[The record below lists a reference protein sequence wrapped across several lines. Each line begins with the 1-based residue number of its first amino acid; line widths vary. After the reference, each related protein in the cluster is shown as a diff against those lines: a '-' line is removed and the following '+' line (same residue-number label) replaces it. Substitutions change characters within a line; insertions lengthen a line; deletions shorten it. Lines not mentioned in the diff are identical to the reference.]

1 MSHSIRFLGVA
12 ILAWAGVRAVSL
24 GLIPGTEALAFDLPE
39 REAARAARPLPPI
52 QPTPLPPIEPIA
64 PPSPSPMPMALGSA
78 GYPPYGSYPPYAAY
92 GAYPVYVPVPA
103 AGGRSAPPQVI
114 YLTAPVAPP
123 PEINVY
129 GGVPPVAAAA
139 PDKLAMAEPVP
150 LPAQAKPEWRS
161 TPSIDNEGR
170 AGKLDRLSLSTW
182 AMLRDQPGAQG
193 LATGGTLGGS
203 QAGARLLWKFNP
215 HLAASLRTSAPINS
229 QRGGEVALGARYQP
243 FMHWPVAF
251 TVERRQS
258 IGRYGGRNA
267 FAAFAEGGLYGRP
280 MPWESTIDAYLQ
292 AGIVGAKQ
300 RDWFVD
306 GSAALTRPVWRNFSA
321 GFGVWGGAQPGLTRL
336 DIGPRASMR
345 VNNKVRVHLDYR
357 QKVLGNAAPG
367 SGGVVTLAGDF

>member
-1 MSHSIRFLGVA
+1 MSHSIRFLGAA
-12 ILAWAGVRAVSL
+12 ILAWAGVRAISL
-24 GLIPGTEALAFDLPE
+24 GLVPGTEWLAFDLPVKD
-39 REAARAARPLPPI
+39 APKPTRALPPI
-52 QPTPLPPIEPIA
+52 QPTALPPIEPIA
-64 PPSPSPMPMALGSA
+64 PPPPAMAMAPGA
-78 GYPPYGSYPPYAAY
+78 TGYPLYGAYPPYAGYAP
-92 GAYPVYVPVPA
+92 YPVYIPVYA
-103 AGGRSAPPQVI
+103 AAARSSPPQVVYI
-114 YLTAPVAPP
+114 TAPVAPP

-129 GGVPPVAAAA
+129 GGAALGPNDPPE
-139 PDKLAMAEPVP
+139 KLAMVEPIP
-150 LPAQAKPEWRS
+150 SPKTQPEWRS
-161 TPSIDNEGR
+161 TPSIDNAGMPGR
-170 AGKLDRLSLSTW
+170 LDRLSLSTW

-193 LATGGTLGGS
+193 LASGGTLGGS

-243 FMHWPVAF
+243 LVGWPVAF
-251 TVERRQS
+251 TLERRQS

-267 FAAFAEGGLYGRP
+267 FAAFGEAGLYGYA
-280 MPWESTIDAYLQ
+280 MPWESTLDAYLQ

-321 GFGVWGGAQPGLTRL
+321 GFGVWGGAQPGLSRL
-336 DIGPRASMR
+336 DVGPRASMR